1 MSTKKYRWVVDS
13 MEENVASIEI
23 DGERTVQLPK
33 WLLPRGAREGDVLAV
48 THEVAESGEESRL
61 GIVVDRA
68 GTSAAMERSA
78 RQVASTARSPN
89 DPGGDIKL

>member
-1 MSTKKYRWVVDS
+1 MAAKQYRWVLDS
-13 MEENVASIEI
+13 IEESVASVEI

-33 WLLPRGAREGDVLAV
+33 WLLPRGVKEGDVLQV
-48 THEVAESGEESRL
+48 THDVAESGEESRL
-61 GIVVDRA
+61 SIVVDRA

-78 RQVASTARSPN
+78 RQVGSTARSPN